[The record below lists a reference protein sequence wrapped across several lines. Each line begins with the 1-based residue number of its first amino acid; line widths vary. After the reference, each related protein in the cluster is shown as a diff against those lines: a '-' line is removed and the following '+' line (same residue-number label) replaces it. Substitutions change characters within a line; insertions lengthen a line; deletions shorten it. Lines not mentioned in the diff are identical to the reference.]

1 MKFLQV
7 NALSIACLVA
17 MFAVGVIMYSGLPE
31 TLPTQFS
38 FTGVPQN
45 YLPKEAVILLLPIG
59 YAVTIAATRLLIH
72 YSPQKFAM
80 ENSRRAMD
88 ITILSI
94 GILFLALHIGLLASR
109 GDSNIFQQYLAVGL
123 AFFLVIMGNV
133 IGKTERNFI
142 IGIRIPWTL
151 ASEKNWR
158 ATHRLA
164 GKLMVVS
171 GLLLL
176 ASSFFFTSLPLTLC
190 LGLGWL
196 LVSAIYS
203 FLFFLKNER
212 SGSE

>member
-1 MKFLQV
+1 MKYLQANV
-7 NALSIACLVA
+7 LSLVCLVA
-17 MFAVGVIMYSGLPE
+17 MFVMGLIMYSGLPE
-31 TLPTQFS
+31 TLPTQYS
-38 FTGVPQN
+38 FTGIPGN
-45 YLPKEAVILLLPIG
+45 YLPKEAVILMLPIA

-72 YSPQKFAM
+72 YSPQKFSM
-80 ENSRRAMD
+80 ENSRRAME

-94 GILFLALHIGLLASR
+94 GILLLALHIGLLASR
-109 GDSNIFQQYLAVGL
+109 GESSIFQQYLAVGL
-123 AFFLVIMGNV
+123 ASFLVIMGNV

-158 ATHRLA
+158 ATHRMS

-171 GLLLL
+171 GFLLL

-196 LVSAIYS
+196 IVSAIYS

-212 SGSE
+212 PGSE

>member
-1 MKFLQV
+1 MKLLQV
-7 NALSIACLVA
+7 NALSVACLVA
-17 MFAVGVIMYSGLPE
+17 MLAVGVIMYSSLPA

-38 FTGVPQN
+38 FTGVPGN
-45 YLPKEAVILLLPIG
+45 YLPKEAVILLLPFT
-59 YAVTIAATRLLIH
+59 YAVTMAATRVLIH

-94 GILFLALHIGLLASR
+94 GIMFLAIQIGLLASE
-109 GDSNIFQQYLAVGL
+109 GDSTIFQHYLAVGI

-151 ASEKNWR
+151 ASEQNWR
-158 ATHRLA
+158 ATHRVS

-171 GLLLL
+171 GFALL
-176 ASSFFFTSLPLTLC
+176 ASSFFYTSLPLTLC

-196 LVSAIYS
+196 IVSAIYS

-212 SGSE
+212 PGSE